1 MKECI
6 VRLLVKLGILN
17 LNDLNMRTRKRI
29 FGSRRT
35 VRRRSDVKVKVKVKT
50 ERIVHRGVWVKLA
63 SLDSAW
69 VHLAT
74 QAKAAEYLR
83 NKTVYDIKWT
93 AVYSA
98 LRHGRNRVIVDKEL
112 IAYVQY
118 NKPENT

>member
-35 VRRRSDVKVKVKVKT
+35 VRRHSDVKVKAKT

-63 SLDSAW
+63 SLDSAR

-74 QAKAAEYLR
+74 QAKAADYLR

-118 NKPENT
+118 DKPENA